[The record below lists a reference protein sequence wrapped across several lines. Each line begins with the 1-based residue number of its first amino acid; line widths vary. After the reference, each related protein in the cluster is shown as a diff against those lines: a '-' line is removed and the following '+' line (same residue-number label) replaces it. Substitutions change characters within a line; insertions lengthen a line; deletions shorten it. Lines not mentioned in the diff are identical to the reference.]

1 MSLSCLNSI
10 PTKMG
15 WILSV
20 VGNQGTEG
28 VLEEER
34 FRWLRGNLVRL
45 VPRLFPKRVDL
56 VCIPFFLLWWN
67 LFHRY
72 FRKLKLQQVFKSL
85 IKKPFYLC
93 LFALQLCFVL
103 FSGFCLFFVCLCV
116 CIFLLTHY
124 YSAPI
129 MLLRGIFV
137 KRIQPVSVS
146 VQAQLKP
153 NFLQAPLSDEA
164 SNSVQFTSDNKC
176 VIIH

>member
-1 MSLSCLNSI
+1 MRCTHFHLRWSIEDFSHASTNSHFQENVLSHLITQKSFSKQIIVFRNSSPI
-10 PTKMG
+10 F
-15 WILSV
+15 LFHFFFV
-20 VGNQGTEG
+20 FLFFCF
-28 VLEEER
+28 VL
-34 FRWLRGNLVRL
+34 
-45 VPRLFPKRVDL
+45 
-56 VCIPFFLLWWN
+56 FFLI
-67 LFHRY
+67 F
-72 FRKLKLQQVFKSL
+72 FF
-85 IKKPFYLC
+85 LC
-93 LFALQLCFVL
+93 FCFVL

-164 SNSVQFTSDNKC
+164 SNSVYQWQQMRHHPLVKIYSKSICDQFQSHRAT
-176 VIIH
+176 